1 LSGQTQDIDFSFTEP
16 AFLERNILAGFDVF
30 RQTTNRQNESSYDS
44 KELGFALRVGYALT
58 ENLRQS
64 LKYTLRQD
72 SIENVA
78 STVSSHIA
86 QQAGTAIT
94 SSLTHS
100 LDYDL
105 RNDSIKPTEGY
116 RVAIEQTLAGFGG
129 SKRYLK
135 NAINY
140 ETYYP
145 LREDIVASFGLNQGF
160 IVGIGKDVK
169 INDRY
174 FIGGNSFRGFDAA
187 GIGPRDK
194 SSGDALGG
202 NVFYVGTAEIL
213 FPIGLPPDLGVN
225 GIAFTQAG
233 SLAGIDGTD
242 NVALYDVGSVR
253 VSAGVGFAW
262 NSPFGPFRIDYAT
275 ALRKEY
281 LDETQNISFSFG
293 TRF

>member
-44 KELGFALRVGYALT
+44 KELGFALRFGYALT

-78 STVSSHIA
+78 STVSSAIA
-86 QQAGTAIT
+86 QQAGTSIT
-94 SSLTHS
+94 SSLSHS

-116 RVAIEQTLAGFGG
+116 RIAIEQTLAGFGG